1 VELSRLVGSDDGWA
15 AVDEVSCEF
24 VALWAAVDDV
34 ELSDEE
40 VGLFVVEGSS
50 TSNVEVEDEDDVEA
64 KAEAKAKLLLEVT
77 VLWLVEDTIEL
88 VGQPPIID
96 GTASTPAEIGTIL
109 LPQFAA

>member
-64 KAEAKAKLLLEVT
+64 KAKLLLEVT